1 MPEYSIT
8 FFKTTFR
15 PTKGGRLNTIRAR
28 DFIPSFP
35 SMVRSSRTKKNHRE
49 TLDLYGI
56 THQMHLTDID
66 RT

>member
-35 SMVRSSRTKKNHRE
+35 SMVRSSRTKKKK
-49 TLDLYGI
+49 I
-56 THQMHLTDID
+56 TEKHWIYMESHTKC
-66 RT
+66 T

>member
-35 SMVRSSRTKKNHRE
+35 SMVRSSRTKKKSPRNTGFIWNHTPNAPNR
-49 TLDLYGI
+49 Y
-56 THQMHLTDID
+56 
-66 RT
+66 